1 MSDRLFIGPR
11 KLQRALKAESTS
23 FREVRERFL
32 EARARALLAEPDI
45 SIDAVARSLGYT
57 ETNSFRRAFRK
68 WTGLPLGTYRSRL
81 LVKASV
87 PD

>member
-1 MSDRLFIGPR
+1 M
-11 KLQRALKAESTS
+11 RAQ
-23 FREVRERFL
+23 
-32 EARARALLAEPDI
+32 RALLAEPDI
-45 SIDAVARSLGYT
+45 SIDEVARSLGYC

-81 LVKASV
+81 LDKASV